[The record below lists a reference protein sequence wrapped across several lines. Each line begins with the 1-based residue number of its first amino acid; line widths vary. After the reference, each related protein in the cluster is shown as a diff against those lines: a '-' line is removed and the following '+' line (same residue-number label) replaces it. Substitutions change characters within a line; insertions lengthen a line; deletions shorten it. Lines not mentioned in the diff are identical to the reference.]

1 MSVHLEYSPFERSTM
16 PEAEKRLKFPA
27 LMRNDLVAL
36 KAHLAKHK
44 IA

>member
-1 MSVHLEYSPFERSTM
+1 MS
-16 PEAEKRLKFPA
+16 EAEKRVKFPA
-27 LMRNDLVAL
+27 LMRKDLMAL